1 MKSILN
7 NIIYGRQ
14 LNFYMVIILIILIMA
29 FNTHLNLINKL
40 INALF

>member
-14 LNFYMVIILIILIMA
+14 LNFYMVIIVIILIMA
-29 FNTHLNLINKL
+29 FNTHLNLIIVN
-40 INALF
+40 